1 MSCEDYPRV
10 KVGPE
15 NPLRVEKGTPAK
27 LTCNVDSKPAVSSV
41 KWTRNGRFSE
51 TSFTYTIPQVS
62 IQVCLLRRKNIN
74 MYSTDIH
81 TFYFFSKMAIFPVII
96 VTTAIVVVIIIVF
109 YSSNP
114 KWKTTCFQMFKFSC
128 HCSLCNAIKWLVLL
142 WLGFVFGFL
151 KLRWAADADA
161 FISRQFH
168 QSNNLAFSLDFFWG

>member
-1 MSCEDYPRV
+1 MYFFLFCEDYPRV

-62 IQVCLLRRKNIN
+62 IQVCLLRRRIRKKYKYVRIYIRCSSRLLQIGNFSR
-74 MYSTDIH
+74 YYCYYCYCCSDYH
-81 TFYFFSKMAIFPVII
+81 CLLLYFLVPLIQ
-96 VTTAIVVVIIIVF
+96 
-109 YSSNP
+109 SNP

-128 HCSLCNAIKWLVLL
+128 HCSLCNAIK
-142 WLGFVFGFL
+142 
-151 KLRWAADADA
+151 
-161 FISRQFH
+161 
-168 QSNNLAFSLDFFWG
+168 

>member
-62 IQVCLLRRKNIN
+62 IQVCLLRKNIN

-81 TFYFFSKMAIFPVII
+81 TYVLLLLQNGNFSRYYCYYCYCCSDYHCLLLIQSKMENDMFSNVQILLSLFLVQCNQMTSFI
-96 VTTAIVVVIIIVF
+96 VTWLRFWFFEA
-109 YSSNP
+109 
-114 KWKTTCFQMFKFSC
+114 KMSC
-128 HCSLCNAIKWLVLL
+128 
-142 WLGFVFGFL
+142 
-151 KLRWAADADA
+151 
-161 FISRQFH
+161 
-168 QSNNLAFSLDFFWG
+168 